1 MPTLRQADTPRPRPP
16 SDRVTLAGRSVLD
29 GGGRPLVVTFSP
41 SSRGRLTNSDL
52 DRFPSETLFDRL
64 ARAVCHAGCLPR
76 KELYEAWEVGRR
88 VRRRLRGGRV
98 VDFGGGHG
106 LLAQVLLLL
115 DDSSPSAIVVDK
127 ALPLSSAA
135 VHDALRRTWPRLAGR
150 VGFVALPMDHVPVET
165 DDVVVSSHACGL
177 LTDRVPGPR
186 HRCSSARG
194 GPAVLSQSRERHYR
208 RCRRLARHRSRHRR
222 DAGPSSGGERLS
234 DLDTDH
240 TSRHHSEEPAVDGR
254 ATVGAARRAALS
266 SFASEAS
273 GCWP

>member
-1 MPTLRQADTPRPRPP
+1 MPTLRQADTPRPRTP
-16 SDRVTLAGRSVLD
+16 SHHLTLAGHSVLD
-29 GGGRPLVVTFSP
+29 GGGRSHLVTFSP
-41 SSRGRLTNSDL
+41 SSRGRLTDRDL

-135 VHDALRRTWPRLAGR
+135 ASRRAACMPGR
-150 VGFVALPMDHVPVET
+150 DSRGVSHSSRCRWTDVPVET
-165 DDVVVSSHACGL
+165 DDVVVSSHACGAP
-177 LTDRVPGPR
+177 DRPRTGPR
-186 HRCSSARG
+186 RRCSSAGG
-194 GPAVLSQSRERHYR
+194 GPAVLSRSRERRRR
-208 RCRRLARHRSRHRR
+208 RCCRLGRPPLS
-222 DAGPSSGGERLS
+222 PS
-234 DLDTDH
+234 T
-240 TSRHHSEEPAVDGR
+240 
-254 ATVGAARRAALS
+254 
-266 SFASEAS
+266 
-273 GCWP
+273 